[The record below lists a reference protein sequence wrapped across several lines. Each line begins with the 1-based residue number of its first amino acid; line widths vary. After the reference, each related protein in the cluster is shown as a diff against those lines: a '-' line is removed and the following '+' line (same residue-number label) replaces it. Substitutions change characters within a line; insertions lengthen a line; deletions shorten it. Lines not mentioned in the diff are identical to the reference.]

1 MWGVVRI
8 RRAVRGRAKLIT
20 RQAVLGEEERRF
32 VYVVKEGRAERRRIT
47 LGAFSG
53 ERVEV
58 RSGLK
63 AGERVIVAG
72 QHRLRP
78 GRTVTVLK

>member
-1 MWGVVRI
+1 MAVVRV
-8 RRAVRGRAKLIT
+8 RTAVRARANLIL
-20 RQAVLGEEERRF
+20 RQAVLGDEDQRF
-32 VYVVKEGRAERRRIT
+32 VYVVKNGRAERRRIT

-53 ERVEV
+53 DRVEV
-58 RSGLK
+58 RSGVQ